1 MKVPKEYNLNIPP
14 VPATYTNLTK
24 EMKLQKGMDKKS
36 IQGLKDPR

>member
-14 VPATYTNLTK
+14 VPTTYTKLTK
-24 EMKLQKGMDKKS
+24 EAKLLKGMDKKS